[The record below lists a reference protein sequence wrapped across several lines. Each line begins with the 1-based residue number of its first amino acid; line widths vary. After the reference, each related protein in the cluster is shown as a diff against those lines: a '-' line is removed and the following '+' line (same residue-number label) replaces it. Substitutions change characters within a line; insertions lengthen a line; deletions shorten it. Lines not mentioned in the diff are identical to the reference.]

1 MSEFQVTLSSE
12 QSESLQKYIYELT
25 SQTIDQ
31 VRREAGLSK
40 EWLRKGEAADFIGI
54 SSNTLSQWV
63 EDGLKVSIVNGVQL
77 ISKAEI
83 SRFLIE
89 HQL

>member
-1 MSEFQVTLSSE
+1 MAEFQVTLSPD
-12 QSESLQKYIYELT
+12 QSESLQKYLYEIT
-25 SQTIDQ
+25 SKTIEQ

-40 EWLRKGEAADFIGI
+40 EWLRKGEAAEWIGI
-54 SSNTLSQWV
+54 SINTLSLWI
-63 EDGLKVSIVNGVQL
+63 EDGLRVSIVNGVQL

-89 HQL
+89 HQV